1 MTHYDRLKRKRL
13 GDVLVDEGLATE
25 EIVIAAL
32 QEQQRSGALLSEIL
46 LQQRQVTEHD
56 LARAIVEHYQVP
68 YIDLRN
74 YTIHKDLVKELPAPL
89 LNRARIVPLDRY
101 AKQMCFA
108 CQEIPAKE
116 TVDELR
122 KIAPGGVYFYVA
134 SSVDIRKVLEDYA
147 PLEKAAAPAK
157 ASAGSKAPAG
167 AKAPA
172 KAAAAKAPVGAT
184 GDSADENNA
193 WKDLFDAA
201 NDSILSEI
209 KGQDD

>member
-32 QEQQRSGALLSEIL
+32 QEQQRTGALLSEIL
-46 LQQRQVTEHD
+46 LQQRQVGEHD

-74 YTIHKDLVKELPAPL
+74 YTIHKDLVKEIPPAL
-89 LNRARIVPLDRY
+89 LSRARVVPLDRY

-116 TVDELR
+116 VVDELR
-122 KIAPGGVYFYVA
+122 KIAPGGIYFYVA
-134 SSVDIRKVLEDYA
+134 SAIDIKKVLEDHA
-147 PLEKAAAPAK
+147 PAAAKPAAAPAR
-157 ASAGSKAPAG
+157 APAG

-172 KAAAAKAPVGAT
+172 QGKAGPAKAPAAAPT
-184 GDSADENNA
+184 DEDSA

-201 NDSILSEI
+201 NESILTDI
-209 KGQDD
+209 KGRDE

>member
-32 QEQQRSGALLSEIL
+32 QEQQRSGALLSDIL
-46 LQQRQVTEHD
+46 LQQRQVGEHD

-74 YTIHKDLVKELPAPL
+74 YTIHKDLVKEVPPAL
-89 LNRARIVPLDRY
+89 LNRARVVPLDRY

-116 TVDELR
+116 VVDELR
-122 KIAPGGVYFYVA
+122 KVSPGGIYFYVA
-134 SSVDIRKVLEDYA
+134 SAVDIKKVLEDYA
-147 PLEKAAAPAK
+147 PVAKPAAAA
-157 ASAGSKAPAG
+157 AAKAPAG

-172 KAAAAKAPVGAT
+172 QGKAAAKVPAVE
-184 GDSADENNA
+184 SADENTA

-201 NDSILSEI
+201 NDSILTEI
-209 KGQDD
+209 KGRDE

>member
-32 QEQQRSGALLSEIL
+32 QEQQRTGALLSETL
-46 LQQRQVTEHD
+46 LQQRQLGEHD

-68 YIDLRN
+68 YIDLKN
-74 YTIHKDLVKELPAPL
+74 YTIHKDLVKEVPAAL
-89 LNRARIVPLDRY
+89 LGRARIVPLDRY

-116 TVDELR
+116 VVDELR
-122 KIAPGGVYFYVA
+122 KVAPGGIYFYVA
-134 SSVDIRKVLEDYA
+134 SAVDIKKALEDYA
-147 PLEKAAAPAK
+147 PVAKSAPAAPAGK
-157 ASAGSKAPAG
+157 PAAGG
-167 AKAPA
+167 KAPA
-172 KAAAAKAPVGAT
+172 KAAVSAAAA
-184 GDSADENNA
+184 SADENNA

-201 NDSILSEI
+201 NESILTDI
-209 KGQDD
+209 KGHDE